1 MAPRGVEDQKPSLSM
16 DSRIPVTLLCGFL
29 GSGKTT
35 LLKYVLENKH
45 EDKNFKC
52 AVIVNDMA
60 ELNIDKDLIE
70 STDLIQTD
78 EAMVGMQNGCIC
90 CTLQTDL
97 VEQIIGLVQKKKF
110 THILIEASGVSEPHE
125 IAPLFEV
132 EEHDH
137 EHDGEDAAQCETSEK
152 PQLGEVSRIDTCV
165 TVIDSA
171 DFYNNLSSMKTYD
184 NCELIDL
191 DGAADGAADCQPIV
205 GTIAELMMDQVEF
218 ANVIILNK
226 KDLVDQQQQTDL
238 EEKIKCLNP
247 KAKIV
252 KSIQAKIDL
261 KEILNTG
268 LYKDKDEFW
277 VTSVQQAKTDEENV
291 RQGKRV
297 PEACTARFDIKSFV
311 YRARKPFH
319 PGRLHD
325 LVMEPFFMGSPEA
338 VKEEV
343 EEGEDEDEDEADI
356 SEDECAMIEEQ
367 KEILYHQHQDEANE
381 KQKHRIETMGELL
394 RSKGYMWMATS
405 NDVIGWWQ
413 QAGNVLRIETE
424 NPWHCLVPEKWEGTP
439 SEALVLQDFKK
450 PNGEEWEYKD
460 RRQEIVFIGHKMKG
474 DVIQKL
480 LDDCLLTDEEM
491 ALGPKKWKE
500 TMDQF
505 DTIKLAL
512 DSDNEDEDEQPKEK
526 EEKKKAAKKRKGEID
541 AESNPEKKALKRYV
555 GEVEK
560 IV

>member
-1 MAPRGVEDQKPSLSM
+1 MASDT
-16 DSRIPVTLLCGFL
+16 RIPVTLLCGFL

-35 LLKYVLENKH
+35 LLKYVLETKH
-45 EDKNFKC
+45 EDENFKC

-60 ELNIDKDLIE
+60 ELNIDKSLID
-70 STDLIQTD
+70 STSLIQSD

-110 THILIEASGVSEPHE
+110 NHILIEASGVSEPHE

-132 EEHDH
+132 EDHDH
-137 EHDGEDAAQCETSEK
+137 EGEDAAQCEADGK
-152 PQLGEVSRIDTCV
+152 PQLGEVARIDTCV

-191 DGAADGAADCQPIV
+191 DGADCQPIV

-226 KDLVDQQQQTDL
+226 KDLVNDGQQTDL
-238 EEKIKCLNP
+238 EEKVKCLNP

-268 LYKDKDEFW
+268 LYKSVDEFW
-277 VTSVQQAKTDEENV
+277 VTSVQQEKANEEKVKN
-291 RQGKRV
+291 GKRV

-311 YRARKPFH
+311 YRARRPFH

-338 VKEEV
+338 VKEEAD
-343 EEGEDEDEDEADI
+343 EEEEEEEEDI

-367 KEILYHQHQDEANE
+367 KEILYHQHQEEANE
-381 KQKHRIETMGELL
+381 KQKHRTETMGELL
-394 RSKGYMWMATS
+394 RSKG
-405 NDVIGWWQ
+405 
-413 QAGNVLRIETE
+413 
-424 NPWHCLVPEKWEGTP
+424 
-439 SEALVLQDFKK
+439 
-450 PNGEEWEYKD
+450 
-460 RRQEIVFIGHKMKG
+460 
-474 DVIQKL
+474 
-480 LDDCLLTDEEM
+480 
-491 ALGPKKWKE
+491 
-500 TMDQF
+500 
-505 DTIKLAL
+505 
-512 DSDNEDEDEQPKEK
+512 
-526 EEKKKAAKKRKGEID
+526 
-541 AESNPEKKALKRYV
+541 ESFLH
-555 GEVEK
+555 
-560 IV
+560 

>member
-1 MAPRGVEDQKPSLSM
+1 MINYNIQ
-16 DSRIPVTLLCGFL
+16 
-29 GSGKTT
+29 
-35 LLKYVLENKH
+35 
-45 EDKNFKC
+45 
-52 AVIVNDMA
+52 VNDMA
-60 ELNIDKDLIE
+60 ELNIDKSLIDQT
-70 STDLIQTD
+70 SLIQSD

-90 CTLQTDL
+90 CTLQSDL
-97 VEQIIGLVQKKKF
+97 VDQIVNLTQKKKF
-110 THILIEASGVSEPHE
+110 NYIMIEASGVSEPHE
-125 IAPLFEV
+125 IAPLFELD
-132 EEHDH
+132 EH
-137 EHDGEDAAQCETSEK
+137 EHEEEDAAAQCEVHKK
-152 PQLGEVSRIDTCV
+152 PQLGEVAKLDTCV
-165 TVIDSA
+165 TLIDSA
-171 DFYNNLSSMKTYD
+171 EFYNNLSSMKTYD
-184 NCELIDL
+184 QCDV
-191 DGAADGAADCQPIV
+191 V

-226 KDLVDQQQQTDL
+226 GDLVNEEQQSDL
-238 EEKIKCLNP
+238 MEKIALLNS
-247 KAKIV
+247 KAKIMKTTQSQINV
-252 KSIQAKIDL
+252 KD
-261 KEILNTG
+261 ILSTG

-291 RQGKRV
+291 KKGKRV

-338 VKEEV
+338 IKEVV
-343 EEGEDEDEDEADI
+343 EEGEEEDEDEDDADI

-367 KEILYHQHQDEANE
+367 KEILYHQHQGEANE

-450 PNGEEWEYKD
+450 PSGEEWEYKD

-500 TMDQF
+500 TMEQF

-512 DSDNEDEDEQPKEK
+512 DSDNEEEDEEPKEK
-526 EEKKKAAKKRKGEID
+526 EEKKKGAKKRKGEID
-541 AESNPEKKALKRYV
+541 AE
-555 GEVEK
+555 
-560 IV
+560 

>member
-1 MAPRGVEDQKPSLSM
+1 M
-16 DSRIPVTLLCGFL
+16 
-29 GSGKTT
+29 
-35 LLKYVLENKH
+35 LKYILENKH
-45 EDKNFKC
+45 EDTNFKC

-60 ELNIDKDLIE
+60 ELNIDKSLID

-125 IAPLFEV
+125 IAPLFEL
-132 EEHDH
+132 EEHEH
-137 EHDGEDAAQCETSEK
+137 EHNSEEAEAQCESSGK
-152 PQLGEVSRIDTCV
+152 PQLGEVARIDTCV
-165 TVIDSA
+165 TMIDSA
-171 DFYNNLSSMKTYD
+171 DFYSNLSSMRTYD
-184 NCELIDL
+184 NCELVDL
-191 DGAADGAADCQPIV
+191 EGMDCQPIV

-226 KDLVDQQQQTDL
+226 KDLVNEGQQNDL

-261 KEILNTG
+261 NEIINTG
-268 LYKDKDEFW
+268 LYVSKDEFW
-277 VTSVQQAKTDEENV
+277 VTSMQQEKANDEARKE
-291 RQGKRV
+291 GKRV

-338 VKEEV
+338 IKEEV
-343 EEGEDEDEDEADI
+343 DEDEGDGDAEEEEEDGDI
-356 SEDECAMIEEQ
+356 SEDECAMMEEQ
-367 KEILYHQHQDEANE
+367 KEILYHEHQAQANE

-394 RSKGYMWMATS
+394 RSKGFMWMATS
-405 NDVIGWWQ
+405 NDVIGMWQ
-413 QAGNVLRIETE
+413 QAGNVLRIEAE
-424 NPWHCLVPEKWEGTP
+424 NPWHCLVPEKWKGTLT
-439 SEALVLQDFKK
+439 EELVLQDFKK
-450 PNGEEWEYKD
+450 ANGEEWEYKD

-480 LDDCLLTDEEM
+480 LDECLLTEEEM
-491 ALGPKKWKE
+491 ALGPEKWKE
-500 TMDQF
+500 TMEHLDP
-505 DTIKLAL
+505 IGLAL
-512 DSDNEDEDEQPKEK
+512 EEVASKQVEEK
-526 EEKKKAAKKRKGEID
+526 ENLEGNKSRAKKRKGD
-541 AESNPEKKALKRYV
+541 GVS
-555 GEVEK
+555 G
-560 IV
+560 